1 MSAIGT
7 KRTSLVAPQMSAFEG
22 RADIVLEFWLREL
35 SRPLPAARARKV
47 LLQNLAGLFV
57 RDLWHYFRPGRF
69 VEIVHS
75 PNKR

>member
-1 MSAIGT
+1 M
-7 KRTSLVAPQMSAFEG
+7 
-22 RADIVLEFWLREL
+22 REL
-35 SRPLPAARARKV
+35 SRTLPAARARKV

-57 RDLWHYFRPGRF
+57 RDLWHCFRPGRF